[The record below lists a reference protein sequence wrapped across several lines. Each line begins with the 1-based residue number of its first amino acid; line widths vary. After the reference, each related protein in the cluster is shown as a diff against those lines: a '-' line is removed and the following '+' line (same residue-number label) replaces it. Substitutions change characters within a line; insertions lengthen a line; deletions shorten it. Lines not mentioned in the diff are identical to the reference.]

1 MSDDGRNT
9 EGLPPRPTRSLINL
23 FTPHAM
29 PDEGHKPWVLPPRPT
44 RSPMYLFD
52 AQMQKTMAQYQDT
65 YERAIQN
72 ERTENFWTWFIA
84 MWVRKYPESFTPP
97 WQSEYNQSVYDCYK
111 RIENWMDALGG
122 QQAKDDLAAAYRDSS
137 CSNTSASDSEDSSG
151 SSDSATGSL
160 PSHSSTLCI
169 ASDIDSAK
177 DALQADEI
185 WTDRLTMRKRFVQQR
200 RLQARIRVF
209 AWRSVTHANGVDD
222 ISEWERLDVDA
233 WVEATGYTERRANF
247 QIAS

>member
-1 MSDDGRNT
+1 MCLQWP
-9 EGLPPRPTRSLINL
+9 GLTDSTDLTLTQRL
-23 FTPHAM
+23 
-29 PDEGHKPWVLPPRPT
+29 
-44 RSPMYLFD
+44 
-52 AQMQKTMAQYQDT
+52 
-65 YERAIQN
+65 
-72 ERTENFWTWFIA
+72 
-84 MWVRKYPESFTPP
+84 
-97 WQSEYNQSVYDCYK
+97 
-111 RIENWMDALGG
+111 ENWMDALGG

-137 CSNTSASDSEDSSG
+137 SSNTSASDSEDSLD

-185 WTDRLTMRKRFVQQR
+185 WSDRLMTRRQFTWQR

-209 AWRSVTHANGVDD
+209 AWRSVMHANGVEE

-233 WVEATGYTERRANF
+233 WAEATGYMER
-247 QIAS
+247 